1 MEEMSFPLDLERST
15 EFKLAEESQ
24 HEQGRVKSR
33 SEGSEEL
40 GSDKNQLGGQG
51 SSMVVSTEP
60 PTGQGGRQVGLA
72 HGGNEMPTRVI
83 ESYCWE

>member
-40 GSDKNQLGGQG
+40 GSDKNQLG
-51 SSMVVSTEP
+51 
-60 PTGQGGRQVGLA
+60 A
-72 HGGNEMPTRVI
+72 RVRA
-83 ESYCWE
+83 WW

>member
-1 MEEMSFPLDLERST
+1 MEEMSFHLGLERST

-40 GSDKNQLGGQG
+40 GSDENQLG
-51 SSMVVSTEP
+51 
-60 PTGQGGRQVGLA
+60 A
-72 HGGNEMPTRVI
+72 RVRA
-83 ESYCWE
+83 WW